1 MKTGTGSFPK
11 SGLFYRVS
19 RFLEEAGRRRV
30 WRTVF
35 AYAAVVFV
43 LLQLG
48 EIVFPAFGAPDWAL
62 RLLVIAGFL
71 GFPLALALAWAFDIT
86 PEGIQRAGTG
96 QGALDTREYTGT
108 TLPRLTLLAVIV
120 ITVGGVGWWTVQ
132 DTLRA
137 ESTSP
142 DNLPTG
148 SQDGFPSQA
157 SLEDSPLQVR
167 SLAVLPLDDFSE
179 AEGGE
184 YFTAGL
190 HEELIS
196 QLSQIGAARVV
207 SRTSVVQFDA
217 TGKTMP
223 AIAAGL
229 GVEGVVEGSVFRD
242 GDRVRITVQL
252 IHGPTDQHLWANSY
266 DGTLEDAIGLQR
278 TVAQAI
284 AREIQAE
291 LSPEEE
297 WIPPETRVAATA
309 RVQEEYMKGR
319 YERSKATPEALASA
333 IGHFEAALEEDST
346 FAPAYAGLAG
356 ARFLLGLQTAD
367 SGLVE
372 TLDDP
377 AIVEPLQVAFS
388 LDQNSP
394 EAHAVLLSLQESIG
408 EVPGI
413 DLLEGVRVVGDSVS
427 ILEAEVALAATDFGR
442 QLHRVVV
449 QEGRRATRESGLSHS
464 QRLASARRLQAASD
478 FATAEEVI
486 RAAIEQAP
494 GAVEA
499 WDALET
505 LKTAQEDYQGVVEV
519 RSERIARTTPG
530 PEEEAK
536 LLELGRL
543 LEEEGEEGF
552 WAWRVEELQGR
563 EAQGERV
570 SPVLLARAYYELD
583 RVEEAFT
590 ELRSAVR
597 QKDRQLVSLLTDPAW
612 DSIRSDPRFKQIL
625 SQTRRP
631 APRGSP
637 PQGG

>member
-1 MKTGTGSFPK
+1 MFE
-11 SGLFYRVS
+11 RVS
-19 RFLEEAGRRRV
+19 HFLEEAGRRRV

-86 PEGIQRAGTG
+86 PKGIQRAGNEERTW
-96 QGALDTREYTGT
+96 DSREYTGT
-108 TLPRLTLLAVIV
+108 TLPRLTLLGVIV
-120 ITVGGVGWWTVQ
+120 LTVAGVGWWTVQ

-137 ESTSP
+137 QTTT
-142 DNLPTG
+142 PTG
-148 SQDGFPSQA
+148 SQEGFVSEA
-157 SLEDSPLQVR
+157 SLDTPPLQVR

-179 AEGGE
+179 EEGGE

-196 QLSQIGAARVV
+196 QLSRIGAARVV

-223 AIAAGL
+223 TIAAGL

-252 IHGPTDQHLWANSY
+252 IHGPTDRHLWANSY

-291 LSPEEE
+291 LSSEEE
-297 WIPPETRVAATA
+297 WEPPRARVASTP

-333 IGHFEAALEEDST
+333 IGHFEAALEEDSS

-356 ARFLLGLQTAD
+356 ARFALGMQTAD
-367 SGLVE
+367 SASAE
-372 TLDDP
+372 TLDGP
-377 AIVEPLQVAFS
+377 GIVEPLRIALS
-388 LDQNSP
+388 LDENSA
-394 EAHAVLLSLQESIG
+394 EAQAVLLSLQESIG
-408 EVPGI
+408 GIPGI
-413 DLLEGVRVVGDSVS
+413 DLPEGIRSLGDPASV
-427 ILEAEVALAATDFGR
+427 LEAEVALTSSDFGR
-442 QLHRVVV
+442 QLHRLVVR
-449 QEGRRATRESGLSHS
+449 EGRKTPGDAGMSPS
-464 QRLASARRLQAASD
+464 QRLAVARRLQAASE
-478 FATAEEVI
+478 FESAEKLI

-494 GAVEA
+494 EAAEA

-505 LKTAQEDYQGVVEV
+505 LKTVQEDYQGVAEV
-519 RSERIARTTPG
+519 RGERIARTTSG
-530 PEEEAK
+530 PSEEAK
-536 LLELGRL
+536 LEKAKLQELGKL
-543 LEEEGEEGF
+543 LSAEGEAGF
-552 WAWRVEELQGR
+552 WGWRVEDLLER
-563 EAQGERV
+563 EAMGERV
-570 SPVLLARAYYELD
+570 SPVQLARAFVELD
-583 RVEEAFT
+583 RVDDAFR

-597 QKDRQLVSLLTDPAW
+597 KNDRQLVSLWTDPAW
-612 DSIRSDPRFKQIL
+612 DSIRSDPRFRQIL
-625 SQTRRP
+625 SETRRSSS
-631 APRGSP
+631 RG
-637 PQGG
+637 G